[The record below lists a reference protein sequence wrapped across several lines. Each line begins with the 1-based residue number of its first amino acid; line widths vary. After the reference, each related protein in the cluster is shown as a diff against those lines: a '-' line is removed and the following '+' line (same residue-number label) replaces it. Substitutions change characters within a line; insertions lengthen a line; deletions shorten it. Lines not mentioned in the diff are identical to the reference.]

1 MNALTAR
8 LEAAKREASGKMSPA
23 QKRAMMKEIK
33 KQCAEY
39 WRAHE
44 TELVGLILWELHT
57 QEGWGVKRLRR
68 FWENFMPAVD
78 ELLTHYEMDEKDKF
92 WICGR
97 KLLDIGVDIEAW
109 QNEVID
115 DESQSEK
122 EP

>member
-1 MNALTAR
+1 MNALNAR

-23 QKRAMMKEIK
+23 QHRAMMKEIK
-33 KQCAEY
+33 RQCAEY
-39 WRAHE
+39 WREHE
-44 TELVGLILWELHT
+44 TELVGLILWELHA

-122 EP
+122 KS